1 MPLSKMPKAFI
12 PVKGLRKRG
21 CKLSCVSKVNIS
33 FFADTV

>member
-21 CKLSCVSKVNIS
+21 YSVNVPKIYNGI
-33 FFADTV
+33 